1 MRVSDFSQREKQSH
15 GIGHGGGGHV
25 SVRTARNVADSQ
37 HSKHTNETPTM
48 PTEISKIS
56 EAHEVRLFIISQSC
70 FVHSD
75 ISTSIVLWYYS
86 QINATGV

>member
-1 MRVSDFSQREKQSH
+1 M
-15 GIGHGGGGHV
+15 
-25 SVRTARNVADSQ
+25 SVRIERNVADSQ

-56 EAHEVRLFIISQSC
+56 DAHEVKLFIISQSC

-75 ISTSIVLWYYS
+75 ITHLLV
-86 QINATGV
+86 VP